1 MYFKLTEE
9 QILEII
15 ELYGGSKGLITKIET
30 KLNSIDVILDDEDYY
45 NLIAAIVSQKE
56 TNKEKVKSLT
66 TKIEKINVFIPLD
79 EIIITELNRKYNN
92 FEDAKEEVKQ
102 KVKSFSESKK
112 RHI

>member
-15 ELYGGSKGLITKIET
+15 ELYWGSKRLINEIEL

-45 NLIAAIVSQKE
+45 NLIASIVSQKE
-56 TNKEKVKSLT
+56 TNKENVKAET
-66 TKIEKINVFIPLD
+66 TKQGKINVFIPLD

>member
-1 MYFKLTEE
+1 M
-9 QILEII
+9 
-15 ELYGGSKGLITKIET
+15 
-30 KLNSIDVILDDEDYY
+30 
-45 NLIAAIVSQKE
+45 
-56 TNKEKVKSLT
+56 
-66 TKIEKINVFIPLD
+66 FIPLD

>member
-1 MYFKLTEE
+1 MYFKLTED

-15 ELYGGSKGLITKIET
+15 ELYGGSKSLITKIEL

-45 NLIAAIVSQKE
+45 NLIASIVSQKE

-66 TKIEKINVFIPLD
+66 TKIEKLNTYLTID
-79 EIIITELNRKYNN
+79 EIIITELNRRYNN

-102 KVKSFSESKK
+102 RVKNFSDSKK